1 MFRNVFSGCVSD
13 RSSQAEVF
21 RSQKLKFGASLP
33 SALKHGYLPGPLV
46 DILVHI
52 AREGVM
58 TTDVFRRPGNPNDTR
73 RIVKRLT
80 EGKQVIYANYS
91 FYTLASVVKKF
102 LLKIPGGIFT
112 PEGEEHLLQVLTIA
126 QKVEQIE
133 SVHSFMETLTTAHQQ
148 LITMLFGTWFRIV
161 TYQEQNCM
169 SVEALSRSVA
179 GSMFHTCAE
188 DPAKV
193 ERASRIMQFLIDNFG
208 VESMFGQDNIRFF
221 VETTH
226 TMLHIQE
233 LYHYVSETQC
243 IPRRSEFIDVT
254 RVEKEEE
261 EDDEYED
268 RGIGREREFSESPQ
282 LSPSSSR
289 HMRDEVHESQLINT
303 STLSAPEVSLVP
315 SPEVSKRPKSLE
327 DNLNEVRSHYQS
339 RCLSR
344 FNSVKRKQL
353 ERLRQ
358 RSDWFLSPTVRERNN
373 SRKGK
378 GEWGLSQFS
387 SSSGPNGSQHR
398 GNGNGDGKTNGG
410 KNNNPNGSGK
420 VLQAKNSGN
429 SVVTKAS
436 SEGAVLEAFS
446 DGDSVFTDNTSRS
459 ESPASEPVWSHIM
472 KVRSRDII
480 HSDTGVLAPPEMSL
494 YGGSSGADL
503 SIDSHDNISGHHF
516 ADLSPPLVRSKL
528 VEEEEEEEGT
538 KGDDED
544 EDEDNNT
551 PTGIQ
556 EEDDT
561 IMASSILDLHHNS
574 STDKGSGCS
583 QDSPLDSIGD
593 SGEEAKLKR
602 KEGGSSVRS
611 QATSHLSVEMGE
623 QVSDQVCQHVGQQVS
638 EQAYEHVGQQ
648 LGDLIQGQ
656 QTTQHEQVRLEP
668 GVEAAAT
675 EEEQQQEAQG
685 DASVSVEQMQSSLVR
700 QSSVDSTADS

>member
-1 MFRNVFSGCVSD
+1 M
-13 RSSQAEVF
+13 
-21 RSQKLKFGASLP
+21 
-33 SALKHGYLPGPLV
+33 
-46 DILVHI
+46 
-52 AREGVM
+52 
-58 TTDVFRRPGNPNDTR
+58 
-73 RIVKRLT
+73 
-80 EGKQVIYANYS
+80 
-91 FYTLASVVKKF
+91 
-102 LLKIPGGIFT
+102 
-112 PEGEEHLLQVLTIA
+112 
-126 QKVEQIE
+126 
-133 SVHSFMETLTTAHQQ
+133 
-148 LITMLFGTWFRIV
+148 
-161 TYQEQNCM
+161 
-169 SVEALSRSVA
+169 
-179 GSMFHTCAE
+179 
-188 DPAKV
+188 
-193 ERASRIMQFLIDNFG
+193 
-208 VESMFGQDNIRFF
+208 
-221 VETTH
+221 
-226 TMLHIQE
+226 
-233 LYHYVSETQC
+233 
-243 IPRRSEFIDVT
+243 
-254 RVEKEEE
+254 
-261 EDDEYED
+261 
-268 RGIGREREFSESPQ
+268 
-282 LSPSSSR
+282 
-289 HMRDEVHESQLINT
+289 
-303 STLSAPEVSLVP
+303 
-315 SPEVSKRPKSLE
+315 E

-378 GEWGLSQFS
+378 GEWGLSHFS
-387 SSSGPNGSQHR
+387 SSSGQNGSQHR
-398 GNGNGDGKTNGG
+398 GNGNSDGKTNGG
-410 KNNNPNGSGK
+410 KNNNPNSSGK

-459 ESPASEPVWSHIM
+459 ESPASEPVWSHIL

-528 VEEEEEEEGT
+528 VEEEEEEGT

-583 QDSPLDSIGD
+583 QDSPLDSFGD
-593 SGEEAKLKR
+593 SGEETKLKR

-623 QVSDQVCQHVGQQVS
+623 QVG
-638 EQAYEHVGQQ
+638 EHVGQQ
-648 LGDLIQGQ
+648 SGDLILGQ

-675 EEEQQQEAQG
+675 EEEQQQEAPRD
-685 DASVSVEQMQSSLVR
+685 DASISVEQTQSSLVK
-700 QSSVDSTADS
+700 QSSVDSTANS

>member
-13 RSSQAEVF
+13 RSSQAEAF
-21 RSQKLKFGASLP
+21 RSQKLKFGASLS
-33 SALKHGYLPGPLV
+33 SALKHDYLPGPLV

-52 AREGVM
+52 AREGVL

-112 PEGEEHLLQVLTIA
+112 PEGEEHLLQVLAIGP
-126 QKVEQIE
+126 KVEQIE
-133 SVHSFMETLTTAHQQ
+133 SVHSFMETLTRAHQQ
-148 LITMLFGTWFRIV
+148 LITMLFGTWYRIV
-161 TYQEQNCM
+161 TYQDQNCM

-208 VESMFGQDNIRFF
+208 VESMFGQDNVRFF

-226 TMLHIQE
+226 TGLHIQE
-233 LYHYVSETQC
+233 LFHYGYVSEAQR
-243 IPRRSEFIDVT
+243 IPPGTSEFIEMT
-254 RVEKEEE
+254 RMEKEEEE

-268 RGIGREREFSESPQ
+268 RGLGREREFSESPQ
-282 LSPSSSR
+282 LSPTALR
-289 HMRDEVHESQLINT
+289 HSRDEIHESQLINT

-378 GEWGLSQFS
+378 GEWTLSQFS
-387 SSSGPNGSQHR
+387 SSSGQSSGQHR
-398 GNGNGDGKTNGG
+398 GNGNCDGKTNGG
-410 KNNNPNGSGK
+410 GNTSSKGNSK
-420 VLQAKNSGN
+420 VLQAKTSGN

-459 ESPASEPVWSHIM
+459 ESPASEPVWSHIL
-472 KVRSRDII
+472 KVHSRDII
-480 HSDTGVLAPPEMSL
+480 HSDTGVLAPLEMSL

-503 SIDSHDNISGHHF
+503 SIDSHDNISGQHF
-516 ADLSPPLVRSKL
+516 GDLSPPLLRSKL
-528 VEEEEEEEGT
+528 VEEEEQGT
-538 KGDDED
+538 KGDDEE

-556 EEDDT
+556 DEEDT
-561 IMASSILDLHHNS
+561 IMASSSLELHQNS
-574 STDKGSGCS
+574 STDKGSACS
-583 QDSPLDSIGD
+583 QDSPIDSFGD
-593 SGEEAKLKR
+593 SGEDTKLKQ
-602 KEGGSSVRS
+602 KEGGSSAKS
-611 QATSHLSVEMGE
+611 QASSIETGE
-623 QVSDQVCQHVGQQVS
+623 QG
-638 EQAYEHVGQQ
+638 G
-648 LGDLIQGQ
+648 LIQGQ
-656 QTTQHEQVRLEP
+656 QTQHEQVGFETV
-668 GVEAAAT
+668 VEAAVAAT
-675 EEEQQQEAQG
+675 EGQEQAELPEE
-685 DASVSVEQMQSSLVR
+685 DVDRLSEQTQCSLVKQSSG
-700 QSSVDSTADS
+700 DSITDS